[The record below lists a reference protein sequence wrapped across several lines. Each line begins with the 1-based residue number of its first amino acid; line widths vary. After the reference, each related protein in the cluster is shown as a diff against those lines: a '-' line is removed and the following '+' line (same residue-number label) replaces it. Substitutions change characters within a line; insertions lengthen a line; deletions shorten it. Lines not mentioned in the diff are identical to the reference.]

1 MIIKKTK
8 LFKYIETIRGQVSSL
23 LEKDETE
30 NKKTKED
37 FNLDLSL
44 LLTREELLGNK
55 EKMNKKIDKILS

>member
-44 LLTREELLGNK
+44 LLTKEELLGNK
-55 EKMNKKIDKILS
+55 EK